1 MRNRRLIW
9 IITPVT
15 VAVSALS
22 VIVVGAFGAR
32 IFERRWIGERVS
44 RLNETAATIDSLVG
58 RDVSPGRRTELVNLL
73 TKFTRDRGVG
83 AALFLPDGT
92 MLADLSN
99 SASGGGVEEVSGALE
114 GRTVTASRIDGAVAK
129 GPMLFVGVPLYRDD
143 KLVGAVQVSQSL
155 DDLTATLQ
163 SWWGAVV
170 AIACVVAAL
179 ATGGAIYLSRRLARS
194 LVDLR
199 AVIDAQG
206 IDANPLEAQTPKT
219 FTTVEFAQVADALGR
234 MAERYGERIESI
246 QRINNE
252 QEAVLAGMAEGV
264 LAIDGQSRVISLNRS
279 AGRLLGINPGEIV
292 GRTLNEVVRNPEL
305 LRFVDQLLAVRKP
318 LEQDIVFRHADE
330 RVLQIRGTL
339 LSYSPTQSTGAVLVL
354 NDVSRLRRLE
364 NMRRDFAANV
374 SHELKTPITSIK
386 GFIETILDGAT
397 PEDTERFLRIIARQ
411 TDRLDAI
418 IDDLLSLSRI
428 EKEAEASDI
437 ALSMSRVKDILSAAV
452 NDCLQRAVERGISFE
467 VHCPDDVQAR
477 VNPLLLQQAVRN
489 LLENAVKYSDARS
502 AVVVAVE
509 VAPEE
514 VRVSV
519 IDHGCGIAPEYHARL
534 FERFF
539 RVDKARSRKLGGTGL
554 GLAIVKHI
562 VLAHRGRVTV
572 DSALG
577 KGSTFTI
584 HLPRLPLLTAGDSQ
598 RKTA

>member
-1 MRNRRLIW
+1 MW
-9 IITPVT
+9 IITPVM

-22 VIVVGAFGAR
+22 VIVVGAFGAE
-32 IFERRWIGERVS
+32 IFERRWFSERAS
-44 RLNETAATIDSLVG
+44 RLNETAATIDALVG
-58 RDVSPGRRTELVNLL
+58 REVSPGRRAELVNLL

-83 AALFLPDGT
+83 AALYLPDGT

-99 SASGGGVEEVSGALE
+99 SASGGGVEEVRGALE
-114 GRTVTASRIDGAVAK
+114 GRKVIASRVDGAVTR
-129 GPMLFVGVPLYRDD
+129 GPMLFAGVPLYRDD
-143 KLVGAVQVSQSL
+143 KLVGVVQVSQSSG
-155 DDLTATLQ
+155 DLTATLR
-163 SWWGAVV
+163 SWWAAVV
-170 AIACVVAAL
+170 ATTCVAAAIAAASGTYL
-179 ATGGAIYLSRRLARS
+179 ARRLARS
-194 LVDLR
+194 LVDLT
-199 AVIDAQG
+199 AIIDAQG
-206 IDANPLEAQTPKT
+206 TDANPIEAQTTRT
-219 FTTVEFAQVADALGR
+219 FTTLEFAQVADALGR
-234 MAERYGERIESI
+234 MAERYGERVESI

-264 LAIDGQSRVISLNRS
+264 LAIDGQGRVISLNRS

-292 GRTLNEVVRNPEL
+292 GRTLSEVVRNPEL
-305 LRFVDQLLAVRKP
+305 LRFVDQLLVVRKP

-339 LSYSPTQSTGAVLVL
+339 LSYSPAQATGAVLVL

-437 ALSMSRVKDILSAAV
+437 ALAMSRVKDILSAAV

-467 VHCPDDVQAR
+467 VHCADDVQAR

-502 AVVVAVE
+502 AVVVAAE
-509 VAPEE
+509 VSPEE